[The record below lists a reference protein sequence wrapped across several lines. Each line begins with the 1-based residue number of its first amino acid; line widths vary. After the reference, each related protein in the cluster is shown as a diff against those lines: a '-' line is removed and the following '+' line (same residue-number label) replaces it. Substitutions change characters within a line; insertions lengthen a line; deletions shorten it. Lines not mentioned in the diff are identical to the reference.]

1 MVVKNLQ
8 QVNNRI
14 IYCTC
19 SSQARTYTVELYT
32 DEDVVEDVKIFLKMQ
47 LMLKMKMKIIDG
59 AVEDNIVI

>member
-1 MVVKNLQ
+1 MF
-8 QVNNRI
+8 I
-14 IYCTC
+14 
-19 SSQARTYTVELYT
+19 AYTVELYT